1 MPRCVGAFLLL
12 ALSLSAAPQ
21 QTAPPSPPNAVPH
34 RVTLD
39 VVVTGKSDKPVAGL
53 EQRDFTLVDNKQPL
67 QILSF
72 QAVDGT
78 KADYPV
84 EIILLIDEVNT
95 SFQNVANE
103 REQIKKFLRQ
113 SGGQIAQPVSMIFLS
128 DSGATRLNPT
138 RDTNAL
144 MTALDQNNPSLRTS
158 RPSQGVYGAIDRFQ
172 LSLRALRTIAA
183 DEEAKPGRKLL
194 IWMSPG
200 WALLSG
206 PRTELSAKDQQ
217 GIFNDIVTTSTA
229 LLQSRITLYSIDP
242 LGAAESGFRAN
253 FYQEFLKAVR
263 LPKQSQLGNLAL
275 QVLAVQSGGRAL
287 NSGNDIAGEIA
298 AAMAEASACYVISFD
313 APLADGP
320 NEYHALDIKLDK
332 PGLKP
337 RTRTGYYDQP

>member
-1 MPRCVGAFLLL
+1 
-12 ALSLSAAPQ
+12 
-21 QTAPPSPPNAVPH
+21 
-34 RVTLD
+34 
-39 VVVTGKSDKPVAGL
+39 
-53 EQRDFTLVDNKQPL
+53 
-67 QILSF
+67 
-72 QAVDGT
+72 
-78 KADYPV
+78 
-84 EIILLIDEVNT
+84 
-95 SFQNVANE
+95 
-103 REQIKKFLRQ
+103 
-113 SGGQIAQPVSMIFLS
+113 
-128 DSGATRLNPT
+128 
-138 RDTNAL
+138 
-144 MTALDQNNPSLRTS
+144 
-158 RPSQGVYGAIDRFQ
+158 
-172 LSLRALRTIAA
+172 
-183 DEEAKPGRKLL
+183 
-194 IWMSPG
+194 
-200 WALLSG
+200 LSG

-298 AAMAEASACYVISFD
+298 AAMAEASAWYVISFD